1 MTFNKITKDKF
12 GEKYNITVHELLF
25 LFEYIVIF
33 ENISKNFQG
42 PMISSTMY
50 DVLKPWVDSDSRN
63 EVKSWTYCPYLGNAL
78 SLAWRYDIPPGPG
91 VWFSLSRLTI
101 G

>member
-1 MTFNKITKDKF
+1 MTFNKIMKDKF

-50 DVLKPWVDSDSRN
+50 DVLKP
-63 EVKSWTYCPYLGNAL
+63 
-78 SLAWRYDIPPGPG
+78 
-91 VWFSLSRLTI
+91 
-101 G
+101 